1 MADDDAPR
9 PDPAGAAARSM
20 TQLAQ
25 QMREM
30 AERMLSGALPGWPVP
45 GALGTSVGLRIWRCA
60 DPTATRHTG
69 GPAPRTA
76 AGSGAALPGLPAI
89 PGMPPIPGLPGTP
102 ATMSARQLQ
111 AVVDDIAARRSQVQA
126 LIANLTVFD
135 EQLGALE
142 TSLRP
147 LLQWLRTWSE
157 MESAVTDFW
166 TPARPAPDP
175 DDRPQGPLTGRRP
188 YLRRSD
194 GRLRWSSI
202 EAELGE
208 VSHPGS
214 ARSREGDE

>member
-30 AERMLSGALPGWPVP
+30 AERMLSGALPGWP
-45 GALGTSVGLRIWRCA
+45 GGRARHEFGLRIGRCA
-60 DPTATRHTG
+60 TQRRHHDRWAG
-69 GPAPRTA
+69 APARRPP
-76 AGSGAALPGLPAI
+76 LPGLPAI

-135 EQLGALE
+135 EQLGTLE

-166 TPARPAPDP
+166 TPRPP
-175 DDRPQGPLTGRRP
+175 RT
-188 YLRRSD
+188 
-194 GRLRWSSI
+194 
-202 EAELGE
+202 
-208 VSHPGS
+208 
-214 ARSREGDE
+214 